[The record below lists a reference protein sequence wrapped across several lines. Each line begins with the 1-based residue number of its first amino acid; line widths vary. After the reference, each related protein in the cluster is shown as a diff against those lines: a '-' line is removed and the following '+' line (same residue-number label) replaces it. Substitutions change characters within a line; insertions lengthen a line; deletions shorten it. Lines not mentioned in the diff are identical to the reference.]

1 MKRFLLLALTAGLF
15 SPLVARADI
24 KDSGG
29 YKACIAGLRA
39 GWKQENPSTPTTP
52 ELEGLF
58 DETCLCTE
66 SKKNQNLTDVEA
78 VEKCFSE
85 IWLKE
90 GEKVEFQYDPSTD
103 QEVLD
108 NAIDQM
114 VKILMEK
121 DKRYTKTTA
130 SKLVRCIMT
139 SGLIDRATRKETTQ
153 KCKHLLYPDTP
164 NLFE

>member
-1 MKRFLLLALTAGLF
+1 MNRFLLLALTAGLF

-66 SKKNQNLTDVEA
+66 SKKKKNLTDVEA
-78 VEKCFSE
+78 VEQCFSE
-85 IWLKE
+85 IWLINE
-90 GEKVEFQYDPSTD
+90 
-103 QEVLD
+103 
-108 NAIDQM
+108 
-114 VKILMEK
+114 
-121 DKRYTKTTA
+121 
-130 SKLVRCIMT
+130 
-139 SGLIDRATRKETTQ
+139 
-153 KCKHLLYPDTP
+153 
-164 NLFE
+164 